1 MVSRVIISFASH
13 VLFMP
18 LLLFISP
25 PFSHF
30 ISLIPVL
37 SPLMGVVG
45 DELWM
50 RSVGHSLRCSQRG
63 AFVLLWLLTQ
73 VATMLGGQT
82 LYSYIVFTL
91 IKI

>member
-50 RSVGHSLRCSQRG
+50 RSVGRCSQGG
-63 AFVLLWLLTQ
+63 ALVLLWLLTQ
-73 VATMLGGQT
+73 VATVLGGQT
-82 LYSYIVFTL
+82 LYSYIVFAL

>member
-50 RSVGHSLRCSQRG
+50 RSVGRCSQRG